1 MSLAADR
8 PEFTP
13 PPPPGRL
20 RAISLALL
28 AHVILIAALTWGVSW
43 KRESNSSPVQAE
55 LWSTTTQEVA
65 PALVEPAVQPPPQ
78 PEPKPMPPPK
88 VPPPP
93 LPVTPKTAAPKVTAP
108 PSEPVIDP
116 QIAIEQEKKKKAD
129 KQKADKKKALAE
141 AKAKAEA
148 EAEAEEARQEA
159 LDKKKRLLE
168 AKKTEAKK
176 LDAKKAADEQ
186 AKKLAADKK
195 AKVAK
200 DAKDAKDAKETA
212 QIEAIR
218 AGNMKRIAG
227 LAGAS
232 GAESATGTAKQS
244 SGPSPGYGGR
254 VSARIKPN
262 IVFTEDIAGNPTAT
276 VEVRTSPDGTI
287 VGRKLIKSSGVKAW
301 DETVLRAI
309 DKTEV
314 LPRDTD
320 GRVPPSF
327 EINFRPKD

>member
-1 MSLAADR
+1 MSLASDR
-8 PEFTP
+8 PEFMP
-13 PPPPGRL
+13 PAPPGRL
-20 RAISLALL
+20 RAIILALL

-43 KRESNSSPVQAE
+43 KRESSSTPVQAE
-55 LWSTTTQEVA
+55 LWSATTQVAA
-65 PALVEPAVQPPPQ
+65 PALVEPAVQPAPQ
-78 PEPKPMPPPK
+78 PEPKPVPVSPPPPK
-88 VPPPP
+88 PVPAPPAKPVPP
-93 LPVTPKTAAPKVTAP
+93 KVVAP
-108 PSEPVIDP
+108 PPEPVIDP

-129 KQKADKKKALAE
+129 KQKAEKKKTLAE

-148 EAEAEEARQEA
+148 EAKAEEARQEA
-159 LDKKKRLLE
+159 LDKKKRLE
-168 AKKTEAKK
+168 AMK
-176 LDAKKAADEQ
+176 LDAKKLEARKAVE
-186 AKKLAADKK
+186 AK
-195 AKVAK
+195 AKASK
-200 DAKDAKDAKETA
+200 EAKETA
-212 QIEAIR
+212 QLEAIR
-218 AGNMKRIAG
+218 AANMKRIAG

-232 GAESATGTAKQS
+232 GAESATGSAKQS

-262 IVFTEDIAGNPTAT
+262 IVFSDDIAGNPTAT
-276 VEVRTSPDGTI
+276 LEVRTSPDGTI

-301 DETVLRAI
+301 DDAVLRAV

>member
-1 MSLAADR
+1 M
-8 PEFTP
+8 
-13 PPPPGRL
+13 
-20 RAISLALL
+20 
-28 AHVILIAALTWGVSW
+28 
-43 KRESNSSPVQAE
+43 
-55 LWSTTTQEVA
+55 
-65 PALVEPAVQPPPQ
+65 
-78 PEPKPMPPPK
+78 
-88 VPPPP
+88 
-93 LPVTPKTAAPKVTAP
+93 
-108 PSEPVIDP
+108 IDP

-129 KQKADKKKALAE
+129 KQKLEKKKELAE

-176 LDAKKAADEQ
+176 QDAKKAADEQ

-195 AKVAK
+195 AKV
-200 DAKDAKDAKETA
+200 AKDAKDAKETA

>member
-13 PPPPGRL
+13 PAPPGRL
-20 RAISLALL
+20 RAIGLALL
-28 AHVILIAALTWGVSW
+28 AHVVLIAALTWGVNW
-43 KRESNSSPVQAE
+43 KREASSSPVQAE
-55 LWSTTTQEVA
+55 LWSTTVQEAA
-65 PALVEPAVQPPPQ
+65 PALVEPTVQPQ
-78 PEPKPMPPPK
+78 SEPKPVP

-93 LPVTPKTAAPKVTAP
+93 PKPVPPKVTAAP
-108 PSEPVIDP
+108 PEPVVDP

-129 KQKADKKKALAE
+129 KQKAEKKKALAE

-148 EAEAEEARQEA
+148 EEAEQEA
-159 LDKKKRLLE
+159 LDKKKRLE
-168 AKKTEAKK
+168 AKKTETKK

-195 AKVAK
+195 AKE
-200 DAKDAKDAKETA
+200 AKETA

-244 SGPSPGYGGR
+244 SGPSAGYGGR

-262 IVFTEDIAGNPTAT
+262 IVFTEEIAGNPTAT

-287 VGRKLIKSSGVKAW
+287 VGRKLTKSSGVKAW
-301 DETVLRAI
+301 DEAVLRAV

-320 GRVPPSF
+320 GRVPSSF

>member
-13 PPPPGRL
+13 PAPPGRL
-20 RAISLALL
+20 RAIGLALL
-28 AHVILIAALTWGVSW
+28 AHVVLIAALTWGVNW
-43 KRESNSSPVQAE
+43 KREASSSPVQAE
-55 LWSTTTQEVA
+55 LWSTTIQEAA
-65 PALVEPAVQPPPQ
+65 PALVEPTVQPPQQ
-78 PEPKPMPPPK
+78 PEPKPVPVPPPPPK
-88 VPPPP
+88 V
-93 LPVTPKTAAPKVTAP
+93 TAAPP
-108 PSEPVIDP
+108 EPVIDP

-129 KQKADKKKALAE
+129 KQKAEKKKALAE

-159 LDKKKRLLE
+159 LDKKKRLE
-168 AKKTEAKK
+168 AKKTETKK

-186 AKKLAADKK
+186 AKKLATDKK
-195 AKVAK
+195 TKE
-200 DAKDAKDAKETA
+200 AKETA

-287 VGRKLIKSSGVKAW
+287 VGRKLTKSSGVKAW
-301 DETVLRAI
+301 DEAVLRAV
-309 DKTEV
+309 DKTET

-320 GRVPPSF
+320 GRVPPSL